1 VAELLRDGAVDAIQ
15 FHGEESPQECES
27 HAFPYYRAIR
37 LGSTADAEQISAY
50 GCPRVL
56 VDARTRAAY
65 GGTGK
70 RLSEE
75 LVATAAKYGPLWIA
89 GGIND
94 ENIAEIMRAFRPEL
108 VDASSGLEREPGR
121 KDHARLRRFFAEV
134 QRETSNA

>member
-1 VAELLRDGAVDAIQ
+1 M
-15 FHGEESPQECES
+15 
-27 HAFPYYRAIR
+27 
-37 LGSTADAEQISAY
+37 STY

-56 VDARTRAAY
+56 VDARVPEAY

-70 RLSEE
+70 RLTEE
-75 LVATAAKYGPLWIA
+75 LVAAAATYGPLWIA

-94 ENIAEIMRAFRPEL
+94 ENVAEIIRAFRPEL

-134 QRETSNA
+134 ERETTHA